1 MLKKP
6 FKAFHSAIE
15 NEMIA
20 SIGEYVLVPREAMF
34 PPVLSEAILLWIQK
48 AFKRCFDI
56 VFSLIFLLSA
66 LPLFLLIG
74 IAIKL
79 TSPGPVFF
87 RQERVGYK
95 GKVFKIWKFRTMYVD
110 QSAEEEHKAYVE
122 SLIQNEEGLSGEILA
137 EKFVEYIDKRVT
149 KVGRF
154 LRASSLDELP
164 QLLNVLWGDMSLVGP
179 RPHPPYEVQAYKKW
193 YARRLHVKPGLTGWS
208 KLNLRLTP
216 LNYEESILYD
226 LWYVDNWNIR
236 LDLRI
241 LVMTIPF
248 ILSMRQAT

>member
-15 NEMIA
+15 SEMVA
-20 SIGEYVLVPREAMF
+20 SIGEYVLVPQG
-34 PPVLSEAILLWIQK
+34 PVVSPVLSEAVALWIQK
-48 AFKRCFDI
+48 VTKRCMDM
-56 VFSLIFLLSA
+56 VFAFIFLLSA

-79 TSPGPVFF
+79 TSPGPIFF
-87 RQERVGYK
+87 RQPRVGYK

-122 SLIQNEEGLSGEILA
+122 SLIQNEEGLPGEVLA
-137 EKFVEYIDKRVT
+137 EKFVEYLDKRVT

-154 LRASSLDELP
+154 LRMSSLDELP

-193 YARRLHVKPGLTGWS
+193 YARRLQVKPGLTGWS

-226 LWYVDNWNIR
+226 LWYVDNWNIL

-241 LVMTIPF
+241 LIMTIPF
-248 ILSMRQAT
+248 ILSMKHAT

>member
-1 MLKKP
+1 M
-6 FKAFHSAIE
+6 FHSAIE
-15 NEMIA
+15 NEMVA
-20 SIGEYVLVPREAMF
+20 GIGEYVLVPQESVFPREYSE
-34 PPVLSEAILLWIQK
+34 VLRIWIQK
-48 AFKRCFDI
+48 VFKRSLDI
-56 VFSLIFLLSA
+56 IFSLFFLLSA
-66 LPLFLLIG
+66 LPLFFVIG

-95 GKVFKIWKFRTMYVD
+95 GKIFKIWKFRTMYVD

-122 SLIQNEEGLSGEILA
+122 ALIQNEEGLPGEVLA
-137 EKFVEYIDKRVT
+137 EKFVDYLDKRVT
-149 KVGRF
+149 KIGRF
-154 LRASSLDELP
+154 LRTTSLDELP
-164 QLLNVLWGDMSLVGP
+164 QLLNILWGDMSLVGP

-226 LWYVDNWNIR
+226 LWYVDNWNIG

-241 LVMTIPF
+241 MVMTIPF
-248 ILSMRQAT
+248 ILSMKQAT

>member
-1 MLKKP
+1 MIKKP
-6 FKAFHSAIE
+6 FKVFHSAIE

-20 SIGEYVLVPREAMF
+20 SIGEYVLVPQESVFSPAF
-34 PPVLSEAILLWIQK
+34 SEAILLWIQK
-48 AFKRCFDI
+48 TIKRTFDI
-56 VFSLIFLLSA
+56 MFALIFLLSA
-66 LPLFLLIG
+66 LPLFFVIG

-79 TSPGPVFF
+79 TSPGSVFF

-95 GKVFKIWKFRTMYVD
+95 GKIFKIWKFRTMYMD
-110 QSAEEEHKAYVE
+110 ESAEEEHKAYVE
-122 SLIQNEEGLSGEILA
+122 SLIKNEENLPGEVLA
-137 EKFVEYIDKRVT
+137 EKLVEYLDKRVT
-149 KVGRF
+149 KIGRF

-179 RPHPPYEVQAYKKW
+179 RPHPPYEVQSYKKW
-193 YARRLHVKPGLTGWS
+193 YARRLQVKPGLTGWS

-226 LWYVDNWNIR
+226 LWYVDNWNIG

-248 ILSMRQAT
+248 ILSMKQAT